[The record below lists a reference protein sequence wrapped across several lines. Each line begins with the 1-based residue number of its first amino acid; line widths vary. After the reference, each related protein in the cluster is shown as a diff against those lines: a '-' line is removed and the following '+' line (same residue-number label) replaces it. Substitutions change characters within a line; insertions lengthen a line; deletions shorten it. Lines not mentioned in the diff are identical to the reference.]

1 MQRMTSARWALS
13 TLALAAILGAAA
25 ATSAVMPPRAA
36 AQKTSTSAH
45 LVAYGSRGPAVRSG
59 AAAKLDGALADLA
72 RHADRVRPQSA
83 LLDLRSLNPAA
94 RYMIARDTG
103 TAYVVVDA
111 VTRGNAQRLKSALV
125 GLGLLH
131 PSVYLND
138 VSGWLPISAIE
149 AAAGLPELHS
159 IRAALARTNTGAVT
173 SQGDFVQ
180 GTAGLRTDNPS
191 LTGTGITVGILSDS
205 YDCYAIYAMANSGV
219 PASGNNGYAPNS
231 FTADAT
237 SDISTGD
244 LPAASSINILEEAGV
259 VNGDT
264 CLDFGAPY
272 LTPYGD
278 EGRAMMQI
286 VHDVAPGAKLA
297 FHTAVEGEA
306 DFASGIQALATAGAQ
321 VIADDVTYYDE
332 PLFQDGL
339 ISQAIDTVNSAGVA
353 YFSAA
358 GNDGSNGYDNL
369 APSFATAS
377 TSPAGEKLLNFD
389 TTNAT
394 TTIALTVSLPQ
405 LTPGEFI
412 GIVLQWDQPYVTG
425 SPNSGGATSQM
436 DLCVTGSASGL
447 VASPQNPDPNDANNN
462 LVTDVNNNTQVCS
475 GANSAGVDPYQILII
490 GFPANASAGSP
501 CPAGITGA
509 SFCSAAQSIDIQVGL
524 VSGTTPGR
532 IKVIIDD
539 NGAGVTYP
547 GSIKPTGGTLHGHP
561 SAAGAMA
568 VAAVWW
574 YQTPP
579 CGTTP
584 AQLEPYSAKGGDP
597 ILFDAAGAPNAT
609 PVTRQKPDI
618 AGPDGGND
626 TFLGFLEGAAGTGNC
641 ANDTSYPS
649 FFGTSAATPHVA
661 AAAALLL
668 QKFPGITPSALYAT
682 LKSGA
687 LALADSAGAVNFT
700 GGYGLIQAGAA
711 LSDLPPAPDVTLN
724 LSPTTIHSGSMSTL
738 SWTVT
743 NAASCTASGSWSG
756 TQSLSGSV
764 MLSPSAASSYT
775 YNLTCTNVDGYTEA
789 TQVLTV
795 VTSGGGGGGGGA
807 LDLIVLLGLCGFAA
821 ARLLGAR
828 GVPGTQ
834 AFSAASPASSAS
846 PRGEPSPVQASQ
858 PGAAW

>member
-1 MQRMTSARWALS
+1 MQRMTSGRWARS
-13 TLALAAILGAAA
+13 TLTLAAILGAAA
-25 ATSAVMPPRAA
+25 ATSAVMPPRDA
-36 AQKTSTSAH
+36 AQKVPTGAH
-45 LVAYGSRGPAVRSG
+45 LMAYGSRGLAPRSG
-59 AAAKLDGALADLA
+59 PSAKLDGALADLA

-94 RYMIARDTG
+94 RFMVARNSG

-111 VTRGNAQRLKSALV
+111 ITRGDAQSLKSALV

-149 AAAGLPELHS
+149 AAASLPELHS

-180 GTAGLRTDNPS
+180 GTAALRSSNPT
-191 LTGTGITVGILSDS
+191 LTGSGITVGILSDS
-205 YDCYAIYAMANSGV
+205 YDCYAVYAMPNSGV
-219 PASGNNGYAPNS
+219 PASGNSGYAPNG
-231 FTADAT
+231 FGAVDAAM
-237 SDISTGD
+237 DISTGD
-244 LPAASSINILEEAGV
+244 LPAASSINILEEAGA
-259 VNGDT
+259 VNAET

-286 VHDVAPGAKLA
+286 VHDVAPGASLA

-306 DFASGIQALATAGAQ
+306 DFANGIQALATAGAQ

-339 ISQAIDTVNSAGVA
+339 MSQAVDTANSAGVV

-377 TSPAGEKLLNFD
+377 TSPVGEKLLNFD

-394 TTIALTVSLPQ
+394 NTTAFAVSIPQ
-405 LTPGEFI
+405 LGPGEFI
-412 GIVLQWDQPYVTG
+412 AVVLQWDQPYVTG

-447 VASPQNPDPNDANNN
+447 IASPQNPNPNDPNNNN
-462 LVTDVNNNTQVCS
+462 ITDVDNNTQVCT

-490 GFPANASAGSP
+490 GFPANASTGSP
-501 CPAGITGA
+501 CPAGFTGVT
-509 SFCSAAQSIDIQVGL
+509 FCSAAQTISVQVGL
-524 VSGTTPGR
+524 AGGTAPGR
-532 IKVIIDD
+532 VKVIIDD
-539 NGAGVTYP
+539 DGAGVTYP
-547 GSIKPTGGTLHGHP
+547 GPITPTGGTLHGHP

-574 YQTPP
+574 FQTPA

-584 AQLEPYSAKGGDP
+584 AVLEPYSAKGGDP
-597 ILFDAAGAPNAT
+597 ILFDTAGARNAT

-626 TFLGFLEGAAGTGNC
+626 TFLGYVVSGAGGSGGC
-641 ANDTSYPS
+641 ANDTKYPS

-661 AAAALLL
+661 ATAALLL
-668 QKFPGITPSALYAT
+668 QKFPGISASALYSS

-687 LALADSAGAVNFT
+687 LTLTNDTKDGAVNFT
-700 GGYGLIQAGAA
+700 GGYGFIQAESA
-711 LSDLPPAPDVTLN
+711 LADEPSAPDVTLS
-724 LSPTTIHSGSMSTL
+724 LSPTTINAGGTSTL
-738 SWTVT
+738 SWKVS
-743 NAASCTASGSWSG
+743 NATSCSASGSWSG
-756 TQSLSGSV
+756 TQALTGSLMV
-764 MLSPSAASSYT
+764 SPSSAGSYT
-775 YNLTCTNVDGYTEA
+775 YNLTCTNADGFTEA

-795 VTSGGGGGGGGA
+795 VAPSGGGGGGGA
-807 LDLIVLLGLCGFAA
+807 LDLLALLTLCGCAG
-821 ARLLGAR
+821 ARLRRERCA
-828 GVPGTQ
+828 
-834 AFSAASPASSAS
+834 
-846 PRGEPSPVQASQ
+846 
-858 PGAAW
+858 

>member
-1 MQRMTSARWALS
+1 MQRMTSGRWALCA
-13 TLALAAILGAAA
+13 LALAAILGAAA

-36 AQKTSTSAH
+36 THAAPTSTH
-45 LVAYGSRGPAVRSG
+45 LMAYGSRGLAPRSG
-59 AAAKLDGALADLA
+59 ASAKLDGALADLV
-72 RHADRVRPQSA
+72 RHADLVRPQSA

-94 RYMIARDTG
+94 RYMVARDTG
-103 TAYVVVDA
+103 AAYVLVDA
-111 VTRGNAQRLKSALV
+111 ITRADAQRLKSALV
-125 GLGLLH
+125 TLGLRH

-138 VSGWLPISAIE
+138 VSGWLPLTAIE
-149 AAAGLPELHS
+149 TAASLPELHS
-159 IRAALARTNTGAVT
+159 IRAALARTNSGAVT

-180 GTAGLRTDNPS
+180 GTAAVRTSNPT

-205 YDCYAIYAMANSGV
+205 YDCYAVYAMANSGV
-219 PASGNNGYAPNS
+219 PASGNSGYAPNG
-231 FTADAT
+231 FTATAAT
-237 SDISTGD
+237 DISTSD
-244 LPAASSINILEEAGV
+244 LPMSSSINVLEEAGAA
-259 VNGDT
+259 NNDT

-278 EGRAMMQI
+278 EGRAMMQV
-286 VHDVAPGAKLA
+286 VHDVAPGANLA

-306 DFASGIQALATAGAQ
+306 DFANGIQALATAGAQ

-339 ISQAIDTVNSAGVA
+339 VAQAVDTVNSAGVA

-358 GNDGSNGYDNL
+358 GNNGSNGYDNL

-377 TSPAGEKLLNFD
+377 TSPVGEMLLNFD

-394 TTIALTVSLPQ
+394 TTTALAVNVPQ
-405 LTPGEFI
+405 LAPGEFI
-412 GIVLQWDQPYVTG
+412 AVVVQWDQPYVTG

-447 VASPQNPDPNDANNN
+447 VASPQNPDPNDPNNN
-462 LVTDVNNNTQVCS
+462 LITDLNNNTQVCS
-475 GANSAGVDPYQILII
+475 GANSSGVDPYQILII

-501 CPAGITGA
+501 CPAGITA
-509 SFCSAAQSIDIQVGL
+509 AFCSAAQTLDIQVGL
-524 VSGTTPGR
+524 AGGTTPGR
-532 IKVIIDD
+532 IKVIVDD

-547 GSIKPTGGTLHGHP
+547 GPITPVGGTLHGHP

-574 YQTPP
+574 YQTPD
-579 CGTTP
+579 CGTSP

-597 ILFDAAGAPNAT
+597 ILFNSVANGARYAT
-609 PVTRQKPDI
+609 PVMRQKPDI

-626 TFLGFLEGAAGTGNC
+626 TFLGFVVGAAGTGSC
-641 ANDTSYPS
+641 ANNTKYPS

-668 QKFPGITPSALYAT
+668 QKFPGIVPSALYST

-687 LALADSAGAVNFT
+687 LMIVNSSGAVNFT
-700 GGYGLIQAGAA
+700 SGYGFIQAVSA
-711 LSDLPPAPDVTLN
+711 LADEPSAPDVKLN
-724 LSPTTIHSGSMSTL
+724 LSPTTIKLGATSTL

-756 TQSLSGSV
+756 TQPLSGSLMV
-764 MLSPSAASSYT
+764 SPNTAAGYT
-775 YNLTCTNVDGYTEA
+775 YNLACTNADGFTEA

-795 VTSGGGGGGGGA
+795 MASGGGGGGGGGT
-807 LDLIVLLGLCGFAA
+807 LDLTALLALCGFAG
-821 ARLLGAR
+821 ARLVRERRAIPIR
-828 GVPGTQ
+828 P
-834 AFSAASPASSAS
+834 SA
-846 PRGEPSPVQASQ
+846 PRAL
-858 PGAAW
+858 